1 MPSPGFSPDFD
12 QVFSVGAEPGNS
24 GFTGLNV
31 LRGLVE
37 GIDDFIA
44 EREPRWRRFRAG
56 PAMLAC
62 SPWVDDEELLARISR
77 MATCVVMTKRPHTN
91 RELEKQARLRAVNES
106 APGFRE
112 AALRLLGGMAP
123 KVGGQ
128 PVVVGP
134 GTPLGEG
141 AIHAIRTLGYRKGN
155 KPVPLVHAK
164 LALLGHLWWSDEG
177 PVGNVEDVFGFR
189 PLRLWVSSAN
199 FTRSSRRNIEFGYWT
214 EDPALLSAARQFLEV
229 LIGASETLDSASDTP
244 DPEFAPFEFDDEAMA
259 EYAAEMMGDQEPNMD
274 DLP

>member
-1 MPSPGFSPDFD
+1 MPPPGFPSDFD
-12 QVFSVGAEPGNS
+12 QVFSVDAEPGNP

-62 SPWVDDEELLARISR
+62 APWVDDEELLARISR
-77 MATCVVMTKRPHTN
+77 MASCIVMSKRPRTT
-91 RELEKQARLRAVNES
+91 RELAKLARLRDVNES
-106 APGFRE
+106 AAGFRE
-112 AALRLLGGMAP
+112 DALRALGGMAP
-123 KVGGQ
+123 KVGGE
-128 PVVVGP
+128 PLVVGP

-141 AIHAIRTLGYRKGN
+141 VIDAIRTLGYRKGN

-177 PVGNVEDVFGFR
+177 HLGRAEDVFGFR

-199 FTRSSRRNIEFGYWT
+199 FTRSSRRNIEFLGAT
-214 EDPALLSAARQFLEV
+214 KRFLER
-229 LIGASETLDSASDTP
+229 LISASEELDSASDTP

-259 EYAAEMMGDQEPNMD
+259 EYVAEMMGDEEMDEEERED
-274 DLP
+274 DLS